1 MLNSLSSNVVLAK
14 ARTMYGKRLTA
25 ADYKELLKSRTVG
38 EVAGYLKNH
47 TVYGKA
53 LAGIVE
59 SDVHRGQLEAVLKQ
73 KLMEEYTS
81 LCKYEAG
88 TDKYFSRYFIQCDEV
103 RCILHAILRLN
114 AGEAGTSPDTI
125 PSYLHHYSSLNLK
138 ACLQVSDFGGLLKLL
153 AGSSYRKILE
163 PFAPENGGRI
173 DYTGVENALYFFVY
187 SDILG
192 IIRRHFRG
200 DTKKQLLKI
209 FEAYVDLN
217 NYVRVFRLRLTYGA
231 DDETVRKSLL
241 PTGSFS
247 KEETDA
253 LVKAKT
259 EDEINAV
266 LSQTRIGRQSLKIRH
281 SYLDEIPARINYVL
295 CRHYMDYSTHP
306 PVVLISYILLCQNE
320 ISNII
325 TIVEGV
331 RYQLPPQEIRKLL
344 TLDNLQFSEV
354 SSSSMAQQRSG
365 SSGSH

>member
-25 ADYKELLKSRTVG
+25 ADYNELLKSRTVG

-59 SDVHRGQLEAVLKQ
+59 SDVHRGQLESVLKQ

-81 LCKYEAG
+81 LCKYEVE

-103 RCILHAILRLN
+103 RCILQTVLRLN
-114 AGEAGTSPDTI
+114 GGVSDDPDDTV
-125 PSYLHHYSSLNLK
+125 PSYLYHYSSLNLK
-138 ACLQVSDFGGLLKLL
+138 AFPQVRDFDGLLKLL
-153 AGSSYRKILE
+153 AGSPNHKILE
-163 PFAPENGGRI
+163 PYLPEDGQRI
-173 DYTGVENALYFFVY
+173 DYTGIENALYFFVY
-187 SDILG
+187 SDILDV
-192 IIRRHFRG
+192 IRRHFRG
-200 DTKKQLLKI
+200 GTKKELLSI

-217 NYVRVFRLRLTYGA
+217 NYVRVSRLKLTYGA

-241 PTGSFS
+241 PAGSFS
-247 KEETDA
+247 KSEMDA
-253 LVKAKT
+253 LVNAKS
-259 EDEINAV
+259 EDDINAV

-281 SYLDEIPARINYVL
+281 SYLDEIPSRINFVL

-320 ISNII
+320 IGNII

-344 TLDNLQFSEV
+344 TIENLQFSEV
-354 SSSSMAQQRSG
+354 SSSMEQQRSG
-365 SSGSH
+365 SSGSY